1 MWYNKV
7 AMTRNNKKPTIK
19 DVASMAGVSIAT
31 VSYVINGKEGQRI
44 PEETKNKIFHAIN
57 ILGYAPNPHAV
68 AIKTER
74 AKDIILRTHT
84 GPHLCRIWKISAFC
98 SASPPTVS
106 VRGILSRFPQISG
119 HSGFLL
125 PPAYACR

>member
-1 MWYNKV
+1 
-7 AMTRNNKKPTIK
+7 
-19 DVASMAGVSIAT
+19 MAGVSIAT

-74 AKDIILRTHT
+74 AKDIILRTHNRT
-84 GPHLCRIWKISAFC
+84 TSLQDLENICFLQRFTPYCISEGYTVTL
-98 SASPPTVS
+98 SADKR
-106 VRGILSRFPQISG
+106 RGFSR
-119 HSGFLL
+119 
-125 PPAYACR
+125 